1 MNRRSRALA
10 PLLALILSGFGAGG
24 AGAQPLSLYRDE
36 AVARL
41 HCSGDAVVWL
51 DFKTRRYYAAG
62 QARYGRGRNAVFAC
76 RKEARRSGYRRSI
89 FGRR

>member
-1 MNRRSRALA
+1 MNRRSGALA
-10 PLLALILSGFGAGG
+10 PLLALILFGVGANG

-51 DFKTRRYYAAG
+51 DFNTRRYYAAG
-62 QARYGRGRNAVFAC
+62 QARYGQGRNAVFTC
-76 RKEARRSGYRRSI
+76 RNQARRSGYRRSI

>member
-10 PLLALILSGFGAGG
+10 PLLALILSGVWAGS
-24 AGAQPLSLYRDE
+24 ASAQPLSLYRDE
-36 AVARL
+36 AVARQ

-51 DFKTRRYYAAG
+51 DFNTRRYYAAG
-62 QARYGRGRNAVFAC
+62 QARYGRGRHAVFTC
-76 RKEARRSGYRRSI
+76 RNQARRSGYRRSI